1 MGTKKFQSSSAIS
14 KGLGN
19 ALDTIANIGS
29 LPPIQG
35 TWFFVDTGDGS
46 DDADGRSIASPLA
59 TLEAAYDKC
68 TSGAGDGIAYFC
80 PADASS
86 SNSLSM
92 THTLTWAKWG
102 ITVYGMSK
110 GCGYMSRN
118 RITTST
124 ITTTATLTV
133 PTGGLSITR
142 ASGSFITDGWVVGM
156 QGICAG
162 GHTDT
167 FTVSAVAALTLTLD
181 SAITVA
187 AGTITSITSYIPT
200 MIDMTGSNNCFM
212 NMYIANEG
220 TQALSLVAVTVHANR
235 NKFENCHFR
244 AAFTTNTLSVATGA
258 PVTVDTASE
267 TEFKHCWFGDNNA
280 VRTAAQG
287 NVLLTGV
294 QGQNFFEDCYF
305 LQDSATSDCC
315 AIRVAAADTIGGQ
328 IFLKRCSI
336 MNWRV
341 SKGAIL
347 STSAIYIVGAASD
360 NKGILIDSCAM
371 YGYTSWCNVSGV
383 AFIANSDATASGA
396 GGIATAS

>member
-1 MGTKKFQSSSAIS
+1 MSKKFESSSAIS

-19 ALDTIANIGS
+19 ALEIIAEMGS
-29 LPPIQG
+29 LPPIMG
-35 TWFFVDTGDGS
+35 TWFFVDSGNGADTS
-46 DDADGRSIASPLA
+46 DGRSMDTALL

-68 TSGAGDGIAYFC
+68 TSGAGDGIAYFS

-102 ITVYGMSK
+102 ITLYGMGK

-118 RITTST
+118 RITTTT
-124 ITTTATLTV
+124 ITTTATLTAV
-133 PTGGLSITR
+133 ADTSIAR
-142 ASGSFITDGWVVGM
+142 ATGSFITDGWVAGM
-156 QGICAG
+156 QFVTNVDAAAI
-162 GHTDT
+162 TVD
-167 FTVSAVAALTLTLD
+167 TVSALTITVTGTLTVG
-181 SAITVA
+181 AH
-187 AGTITSITSYIPT
+187 TSMTSCIPT

-244 AAFTTNTLSVATGA
+244 AAFNTNNLSVATGA
-258 PVTVDTASE
+258 PVVVDTASE
-267 TEFKHCWFGDNNA
+267 TEFKHCWFGDNNV

-287 NVLLTGV
+287 NVRLTGV

-305 LQDSATSDCC
+305 LQDSATSNCC
-315 AIRVAAADTIGGQ
+315 AVRVDAADTIGGQ
-328 IFLKRCSI
+328 IFIKRCSI
-336 MNWRV
+336 NNWRV

-371 YGYTSWCNVSGV
+371 YGYTSWCNVAGV

-396 GGIATAS
+396 GGIATSS

>member
-1 MGTKKFQSSSAIS
+1 M
-14 KGLGN
+14 
-19 ALDTIANIGS
+19 
-29 LPPIQG
+29 G

-46 DDADGRSIASPLA
+46 DDADGRSVAHPLA

-68 TSGAGDGIAYFC
+68 ISGRGDGIAYFC

-86 SNSLSM
+86 SNSLSV

-102 ITVYGMSK
+102 ITLFGMSK

-133 PTGGLSITR
+133 PTAGLTITR
-142 ASGSFITDGWVVGM
+142 AAGSFITDGWVVGM

-167 FTVSAVAALTLTLD
+167 FTVSAVEALTLTI
-181 SAITVA
+181 SVAITA
-187 AGTITSITSYIPT
+187 SAGGITSITSYIPT

-220 TQALSLVAVTVHANR
+220 TQALSLVGVTVHANR

-244 AAFTTNTLSVATGA
+244 AAFTTNTLSVADGC
-258 PVTVDTASE
+258 PVLIDTASE

-287 NVLLTGV
+287 NVRCTGV

-315 AIRVAAADTIGGQ
+315 AVRFDEADTIGGQ
-328 IFLKRCSI
+328 IFFKRCSI
-336 MNWRV
+336 NNWRV
-341 SKGAIL
+341 NKGAIL
-347 STSAIYIVGAASD
+347 STSAIYIVGASSN

-371 YGYTSWCNVSGV
+371 YGYTSWCNVAGT
-383 AFIANSDATASGA
+383 AFIANSSVDASGT
-396 GGIATAS
+396 GGIATSS